1 MIVFRVLRAAVFPLF
16 CVVSVL
22 LLAGGAVLRADWRED
37 IGYTQLAAELG
48 AAMPTGAGIVLLQSE
63 ANDPESPPNYLPQ
76 AGGPGAFAGADAFS
90 GKTFYA
96 ESGAGVELGHAQSV
110 ASFFYANSGGIAR
123 GATEIHNYTAND
135 FLTRLYSGPAPEVF
149 PGRVQNHSWKGSAD
163 EDTDPQLLRALD
175 FMINRDGRIVATALD
190 NNTGAMPP
198 LLGNNY
204 HCLTAGLRSGLHS
217 RGGTNTDGSGRMKP
231 DLVVNVDLTSY
242 AAPAIS
248 GSAAALLQSAV
259 ASGNANAEKPQVI
272 KAQLLA
278 GASKQKLPQ
287 WMRQTDATPYDA
299 VFGAGE
305 LNLRNAYYIQQA
317 GQHTFSTSV
326 ESPARGWDSA
336 TSTSNAAGRRYFF
349 SIPAGRYGGTFSAAV
364 TWHRAID
371 GIPGSYSSSL
381 SDLNL
386 KLYAASSFAPGAS
399 ALYSSTSS
407 VDNVEHVFCYN
418 LPQGQYMLHVTSA
431 TDDVTYGL
439 AWDAQLGAGP
449 ALVPGISAGQ
459 VLLDVSSLDPQVSYT
474 LESSPN
480 LIDPWTVEQTFRT
493 AEGTPSFTYTW
504 QKTAP
509 AAGRYFYR
517 LRWTPVR

>member
-1 MIVFRVLRAAVFPLF
+1 MIVYQVLRAAVFPRF

-22 LLAGGAVLRADWRED
+22 LLVGQTVLHADWRDD

-48 AAMPTGAGIVLLQSE
+48 AAVPTGAGIVLLQSE
-63 ANDPESPPNYLPQ
+63 ANDIESPPNYLPQ

-96 ESGAGVELGHAQSV
+96 ESGAGVALGHAQSV
-110 ASFFYANSGGIAR
+110 ASYFYGNGSGIAR
-123 GATEIHNYTAND
+123 GATEIHNYTATD
-135 FLTRLYSGPAPEVF
+135 FLNRLYTGSAPEGL

-163 EDTDPQLLRALD
+163 IATDPQLLRALD
-175 FMINRDGRIVATALD
+175 FVINRDGRIVATALD
-190 NNTGAMPP
+190 NNTGAVPP

-204 HCLTAGLRSGLHS
+204 NALTAGLRSGLHS
-217 RGGTNTDGSGRMKP
+217 QGGTNTDGSGRMKP

-248 GSAAALLQSAV
+248 GSGAALLQSAV
-259 ASGNANAEKPQVI
+259 ASGNANAERPQVI

-287 WMRQTDATPYDA
+287 WLRQTDAAPYDA

-305 LNLRNAYYIQQA
+305 LNIRNAYYIQQA
-317 GQHTFSTSV
+317 GQQTYSTNV
-326 ESPARGWDSA
+326 ESSSRGWDFAS
-336 TSTSNAAGRRYFF
+336 STANAAGRRYFF
-349 SIPAGRYGGTFSAAV
+349 TIPAGRYGSTFSAAL
-364 TWHRAID
+364 TWHRAV
-371 GIPGSYSSSL
+371 GLSAGSYSSSL

-386 KLYAASSFAPGAS
+386 KLYASTSFTPGVS

-418 LPQGQYMLHVTSA
+418 LPPGQYMLIVTASA
-431 TDDVTYGL
+431 AKSYGL
-439 AWDAQLGAGP
+439 AWDAQLGTGP
-449 ALVPGISAGQ
+449 ALAPRISGGQ

-474 LESSPN
+474 IESSPN
-480 LIDPWTVEQTFRT
+480 LIDPWTAEQTVRT
-493 AEGTPSFTYTW
+493 ADSTPSFTYAW
-504 QKTAP
+504 QKTVP
-509 AAGRYFYR
+509 AAGSYFYR